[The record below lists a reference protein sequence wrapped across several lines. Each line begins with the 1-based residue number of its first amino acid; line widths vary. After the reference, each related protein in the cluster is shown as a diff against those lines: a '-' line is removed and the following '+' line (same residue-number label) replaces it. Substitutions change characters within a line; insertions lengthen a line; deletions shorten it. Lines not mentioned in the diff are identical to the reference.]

1 MLILEPRHR
10 RDHEAAGSMTPGLMS
25 PGAMSPGTIAEGGV
39 EKEKQL
45 GKDS

>member
-1 MLILEPRHR
+1 MLILELR
-10 RDHEAAGSMTPGLMS
+10 PGPMS
-25 PGAMSPGTIAEGGV
+25 PGAMFPGTIAEGGV